1 MLRTTKSKEPLKVKL
16 KYLAAYFPI
25 TWPEAYLFTKDDSK
39 KPGDVTQCSSPEVR
53 MCQTVILNYHNLRE
67 EKGAKILGLIQGTDV
82 EVQSGDLSL
91 VQIHP
96 DTVLRLVGIMVLLR
110 QLSYV
115 IKTQLKPPKVPNL
128 AQFLPFAVS
137 LRH

>member
-1 MLRTTKSKEPLKVKL
+1 
-16 KYLAAYFPI
+16 
-25 TWPEAYLFTKDDSK
+25 
-39 KPGDVTQCSSPEVR
+39 
-53 MCQTVILNYHNLRE
+53 MCQTVKLNYHNLRE

-115 IKTQLKPPKVPNL
+115 IKTQLKSPQVEEFWTE
-128 AQFLPFAVS
+128 APF
-137 LRH
+137 

>member
-1 MLRTTKSKEPLKVKL
+1 MLRTTKSKGPLKVKL

-53 MCQTVILNYHNLRE
+53 MCQTVKLNYHNLRE

-115 IKTQLKPPKVPNL
+115 IKTQLKSPQVEEFWTE
-128 AQFLPFAVS
+128 APF
-137 LRH
+137 